1 LTARF
6 NAGQIAITM
15 NKESGP
21 VPGDAADQQAT
32 MDSRALRNALGS
44 FATGVVI
51 VTTRNTDGQDVGVT
65 ANSFN
70 SVSLNP
76 PMVLWSLS
84 RTAMSLPSFQQSPCF
99 AVHVL
104 AADQDDLSRRFAT
117 KGASKFQDL
126 AVKRGAGNVPLIDGC
141 AARFQCRTAFSYD
154 AGDHIIFV
162 GEVLAFDASQRS
174 PLLFH
179 AGRYALVEQMA
190 PAAAANP
197 AVERAGGPDHEFLF
211 GLLGR
216 AHNHMYQ
223 GIQTEL
229 GLDTLSAE
237 HLSVLGLLGRSKPGG
252 EADATGDIQAGN
264 EAAAASRLVDAVRSM
279 ERLSGCNLQT
289 AEIQLLKQLL
299 RKLLGEGRGSP

>member
-1 LTARF
+1 
-6 NAGQIAITM
+6 M
-15 NKESGP
+15 NKNEP
-21 VPGDAADQQAT
+21 APGKSEEPQPQ
-32 MDSRALRNALGS
+32 MLDSRALRNALGA
-44 FATGVVI
+44 FATGVTI
-51 VTTRNTDGQDVGVT
+51 VSTRNAEGQDIGIT

-84 RTAMSLPSFQQSPCF
+84 RMALSLSSFQQSPYF

-126 AVKRGAGNVPLIDGC
+126 DVQRGHGNVPLIDGC
-141 AARFQCRTAFSYD
+141 TARFQCRTAFSYD

-162 GEVLAFDASQRS
+162 GEVLAFDAHERP

-179 AGRYALVEQMA
+179 AGRYALAVEKIVPNA
-190 PAAAANP
+190 ESPAVPQSANP
-197 AVERAGGPDHEFLF
+197 ADHDFLF

-229 GLDTLSAE
+229 GLSTLSAE
-237 HLSVLGLLGRSKPGG
+237 HLSELGLLGKSRAGSEG
-252 EADATGDIQAGN
+252 ESAAGVEAGN
-264 EAAAASRLVDAVRSM
+264 EVAAASRLVDAVRSV
-279 ERLSGCNLQT
+279 EKLSDCNLRP
-289 AEIQLLKQLL
+289 EEVHLLKQLL
-299 RKLLGEGRGSP
+299 RRLLGEGQGNS

>member
-1 LTARF
+1 M
-6 NAGQIAITM
+6 QM
-15 NKESGP
+15 NKNEPASGK
-21 VPGDAADQQAT
+21 GSEQQAL
-32 MDSRALRNALGS
+32 DSRALRNALGA
-44 FATGVVI
+44 FATGVTI
-51 VTTRNTDGQDVGVT
+51 VSTRNGEGQDIGIT

-84 RTAMSLPSFQQSPCF
+84 RTALSLPSFQQSPYF

-117 KGASKFQDL
+117 KGADKFQDID
-126 AVKRGAGNVPLIDGC
+126 VKRGHGNVPLIDGC
-141 AARFQCRTAFSYD
+141 TARFQCRTAFSYD

-162 GEVLAFDASQRS
+162 GEVLAFDAYDRP

-179 AGRYALVEQMA
+179 AGRYAL
-190 PAAAANP
+190 
-197 AVERAGGPDHEFLF
+197 AVEKIAPGAESTPVQPPVDPADHDFLF

-229 GLDTLSAE
+229 GLGALSAE
-237 HLSVLGLLGRSKPGG
+237 HLSELGLLGKSRAGG
-252 EADATGDIQAGN
+252 EGESGAGAQASN
-264 EAAAASRLVDAVRSM
+264 EAAAASRLVDAVRAV
-279 ERLSGCNLQT
+279 EKLSGSNLRPE
-289 AEIQLLKQLL
+289 EIHLLKQLL
-299 RKLLGEGRGSP
+299 RKLLGEGQGS